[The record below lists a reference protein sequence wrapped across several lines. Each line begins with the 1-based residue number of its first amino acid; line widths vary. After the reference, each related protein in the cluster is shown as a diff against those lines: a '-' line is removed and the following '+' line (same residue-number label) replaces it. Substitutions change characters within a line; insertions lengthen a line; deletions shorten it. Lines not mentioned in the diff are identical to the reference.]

1 MTVKLSCD
9 NKEVQLPSTV
19 IIPADSR
26 RVDVEITVPRNEESE
41 GNRIITVVIDAGSYG
56 KNTCWLN
63 ITDQTLSDA
72 VVTTLQT
79 EKEIPVNGSA
89 KVSLT
94 IKNEGAAALSA
105 QAKVSVYLSTGKS

>member
-1 MTVKLSCD
+1 MLSTPLTVKLSCD

-56 KNTCWLN
+56 K
-63 ITDQTLSDA
+63 TL
-72 VVTTLQT
+72 V
-79 EKEIPVNGSA
+79 G
-89 KVSLT
+89 
-94 IKNEGAAALSA
+94 
-105 QAKVSVYLSTGKS
+105 